1 MMDKLMKLMEK
12 KKAEGKEL
20 DPMKAKAKMD
30 MLEAL
35 HKEMSDMMASDLHGD
50 HKMAKAE
57 IMAPDKEG
65 LKMGLEKA
73 KEALDKGPME
83 EDEESPEHEA
93 SESSEEEAAEHEEP
107 GVEDAEHDDEHKAA
121 IDAYHA
127 EPSEENFKRLSEVH
141 SKKAK
146 KMRME

>member
-57 IMAPDKEG
+57 VMAPDKEG

-83 EDEESPEHEA
+83 EDKEEDEESPEHEA
-93 SESSEEEAAEHEEP
+93 AESPEEEKSEH
-107 GVEDAEHDDEHKAA
+107 GVEDADHMDDEKALM
-121 IDAYHA
+121 DAYHE
-127 EPSEENFKRLSEVH
+127 EPSKENLDKLMAHLS
-141 SKKAK
+141 AK
-146 KMRME
+146 QMRME